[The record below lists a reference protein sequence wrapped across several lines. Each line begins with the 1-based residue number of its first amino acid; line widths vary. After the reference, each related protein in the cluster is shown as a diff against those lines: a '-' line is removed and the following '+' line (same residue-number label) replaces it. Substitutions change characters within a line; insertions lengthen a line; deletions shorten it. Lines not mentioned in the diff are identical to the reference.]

1 MKKIELLA
9 PAGNMEKLKMAIR
22 YGADA
27 VYLAGKSFGLRAYG
41 VNFSLEEMNEAAA
54 FAHERGRKVY
64 VTVNIIP
71 RNADLKGLGE
81 YLKSIRAAGA
91 DAALISDFGV
101 FMLAREAAP
110 DLPIHISTQASAA
123 NWRTVK
129 AWKDLGASR
138 VVLAREDSI
147 AELAEIRRRVDIE
160 LEYFVH
166 GAMCISWSG
175 RCLLSNFFTDGK
187 RQSNRGECI
196 QACRFKY
203 HVVEETRPGQ
213 YWPVTEDDHGTYIF
227 NSKDLCL
234 IDKIPDLVRAG
245 AASLKIEGRMKSVYY
260 VAAVVAAYRK
270 AIDAYYAE
278 GDKFRVRPEWR
289 RELEKI
295 SHRPYTYGF
304 ACGMPDHESQAYD
317 RSQPEQDYDFV
328 GLVLD
333 YDEESHTALIEQ
345 RNNFKTTEVV
355 ECLTP
360 AGDVFDLS
368 IGKMTN
374 ADGMT
379 VLSAP
384 HPLEKLTMKTETKL
398 IPYTI
403 LRRRVRGNAK

>member
-1 MKKIELLA
+1 
-9 PAGNMEKLKMAIR
+9 MEKLKMAIR

-27 VYLAGKSFGLRAYG
+27 VYLAGKLFGLRAYG
-41 VNFSLEEMNEAAA
+41 GNFSGEEMREAVA

-71 RNADLKGLGE
+71 RNEDLKGLDV
-81 YLKSIRAAGA
+81 YLKTLQDIGV
-91 DAALISDFGV
+91 DAVLISDLGV

-110 DLPIHISTQASAA
+110 DLELHVSTQASAA

-129 AWKDLGASR
+129 AWKELGASR

-147 AELAEIRRRVDIE
+147 EELAEIRRRVDIE

-187 RQSNRGECI
+187 RQSNRGECV

-213 YWPVTEDDHGTYIF
+213 YWPVTEDEHGTYIF

-234 IDKIPDLVRAG
+234 IDKIPELVRAG

-289 RELEKI
+289 AELEKI
-295 SHRPYTYGF
+295 SHRPYTDGF
-304 ACGMPDHESQAYD
+304 ACHAPHHDGQAYGK
-317 RSQPEQDYDFV
+317 SQPEQDYDFI

-333 YDEESHTALIEQ
+333 YDGATKTALIEQ
-345 RNNFKTTEVV
+345 RNHFKTSETV
-355 ECLTP
+355 ECLSP
-360 AGDVFDLS
+360 NGDVFDLT
-368 IGKMTN
+368 IGKMEN
-374 ADGMT
+374 ADGLT

-384 HPLEKLTMKTETKL
+384 HPLEKLTMKTETPL
-398 IPYTI
+398 QPYTI
-403 LRRRVRGNAK
+403 LRRRAHGRNQRY

>member
-1 MKKIELLA
+1 MKE
-9 PAGNMEKLKMAIR
+9 
-22 YGADA
+22 A
-27 VYLAGKSFGLRAYG
+27 V
-41 VNFSLEEMNEAAA
+41 A

-81 YLKSIRAAGA
+81 YLKSICDIGV
-91 DAALISDFGV
+91 DAALISDLGV

-123 NWRTVK
+123 NWRTVQ

-147 AELAEIRRRVDIE
+147 EELAEIRRRVDIE

-203 HVVEETRPGQ
+203 HVVEESRPGQ

-234 IDKIPDLVRAG
+234 IDKIPDLIRAG

-295 SHRPYTYGF
+295 SHRPYTDGF
-304 ACGMPDHESQAYD
+304 ACGAPDHTGQAYD

-360 AGDVFDLS
+360 AGDVFDLT
-368 IGKMTN
+368 IGKMMN

-403 LRRRVRGNAK
+403 LRRRARGKAK